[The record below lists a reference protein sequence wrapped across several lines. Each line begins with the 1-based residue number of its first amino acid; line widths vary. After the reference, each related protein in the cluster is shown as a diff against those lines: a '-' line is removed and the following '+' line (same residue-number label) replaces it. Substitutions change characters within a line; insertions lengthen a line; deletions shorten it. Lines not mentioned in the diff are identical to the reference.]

1 MHAQLHVAVE
11 CILNFATEYFCAK
24 FLEEMCLEV
33 NQKLYVHYIIFATQ
47 CNINPDAAHAG
58 SPHQHYDITA
68 TAV

>member
-1 MHAQLHVAVE
+1 MHAQLHVAIE
-11 CILNFATEYFCAK
+11 CILNFATEYFCAE

-33 NQKLYVHYIIFATQ
+33 NQKLYVHYIIFAT
-47 CNINPDAAHAG
+47 IDSDAAHAG